1 MNNSG
6 QPVNLISSNQTEKTT
21 IMQAASRDDVIISKG
36 NIDLVVLKYMA
47 QQVRVTLH
55 ALDQYDDESLPLL
68 YFLKDRPARTH
79 RIALYNPQWLLQ
91 NHNISFV
98 GFVSMKKE
106 IVDPLVNQQLN
117 ALDEVMLT
125 ELLGITGIASYSSL
139 ELRPGHWYNLVLLSD
154 LVARDHLRTSE
165 NHKYAAQ
172 ELSPDYYKWI
182 RLHSGTIHGGLAART
197 FELRQTKYYTFQEG
211 LQRVKIRALTY

>member
-1 MNNSG
+1 
-6 QPVNLISSNQTEKTT
+6 
-21 IMQAASRDDVIISKG
+21 MQAASRDDVIISKG

>member
-1 MNNSG
+1 VKQVAAG
-6 QPVNLISSNQTEKTT
+6 DDT
-21 IMQAASRDDVIISKG
+21 IVSKG

-47 QQVRVTLH
+47 QQVRITLH
-55 ALDQYDDESLPLL
+55 TPDQYDDDSLPLL
-68 YFLKDRPARTH
+68 YFLEERRARTH
-79 RIALYNPQWLLQ
+79 RIALYDPQWLLQ
-91 NHNISFV
+91 NRDISFV

-106 IVDPLVNQQLN
+106 TIDPLIANQLQSI
-117 ALDEVMLT
+117 DEAMLT
-125 ELLGITGIASYSSL
+125 ELLGIAGIAAYSSL

-154 LVARDHLRTSE
+154 LVARDHLRRSE

-197 FELRQTKYYTFQEG
+197 FQLRQTKYYTFQEG
-211 LQRVKIRALTY
+211 AQRVKIRARTY